1 MRKRLVVFE
10 GRVHFDLVWFLAK
23 SRASTHSTIM
33 RKTRC
38 GLHGRE
44 RHSEFDLVWFLAKSR
59 ASTHSTI
66 MRNTNCGLH
75 GGERHLE
82 FFRSPP
88 RAPSEVPI

>member
-10 GRVHFDLVWFLAK
+10 GRVH
-23 SRASTHSTIM
+23 
-33 RKTRC
+33 
-38 GLHGRE
+38 
-44 RHSEFDLVWFLAKSR
+44 FDLVWFLAKSR

-88 RAPSEVPI
+88 RAPSNVLFVFAFIYVFKLFEKDF